1 MRTIT
6 PVGYGGRPP
15 LAAFPLGSNSSMTCW
30 LRLVGEGDVA
40 GNDLQWTTKHFDLGQ
55 GATSAKRAN
64 LMAQRAWGLLMGDCR
79 AGWGGDDRK
88 MGFLEAPL
96 PRIPPARPRVVQ
108 AFALAVHAAVAFCRA
123 FFRTAALVGDFGHA
137 FLLGGFA
144 GAGFAA
150 FGFGVCVAG
159 GGQQAQCQADGQQG
173 AEPVVG
179 AGGGGVKGRHTG
191 IDGVDGV
198 YSTVARRAVP
208 RVGRWG
214 MQRHPATRA
223 VAVNHEESRRC
234 GGWVDSSLS
243 GASGPKSGARYN
255 WRVLHGAR
263 RTPVALPASGASKTS
278 ACGPSKGWLLATFK
292 ENFQ

>member
-108 AFALAVHAAVAFCRA
+108 AFALAVHAAVAFCCA
-123 FFRTAALVGDFGHA
+123 FFRGAALVGDLGHA
-137 FLLGGFA
+137 LLFGGFA
-144 GAGFAA
+144 GAGLAFFGA
-150 FGFGVCVAG
+150 FGVRFARSTN
-159 GGQQAQCQADGQQG
+159 QAQGQANGQQG
-173 AEPVVG
+173 AGAVG
-179 AGGGGVKGRHTG
+179 GQTGGGVVDGRHG
-191 IDGVDGV
+191 GLGGVAWVGGGACHAMLPRAPLPSSAKNPVDVVVTDSQREWRGS
-198 YSTVARRAVP
+198 YGRRA
-208 RVGRWG
+208 
-214 MQRHPATRA
+214 
-223 VAVNHEESRRC
+223 
-234 GGWVDSSLS
+234 L
-243 GASGPKSGARYN
+243 
-255 WRVLHGAR
+255 
-263 RTPVALPASGASKTS
+263 
-278 ACGPSKGWLLATFK
+278 
-292 ENFQ
+292 

>member
-108 AFALAVHAAVAFCRA
+108 AFALAVHAAVAFCGA
-123 FFRTAALVGDFGHA
+123 FFRRAALVGDLGHA
-137 FLLGGFA
+137 FLFGGFA
-144 GAGFAA
+144 GVCLAA
-150 FGFGVCVAG
+150 FGLCGVGVAG
-159 GGQQAQCQADGQQG
+159 AGKQTQGQTQAQQG
-173 AEPVVG
+173 AESAGRGVAV
-179 AGGGGVKGRHTG
+179 GGGGGGGGGQHTELGGWGR
-191 IDGVDGV
+191 
-198 YSTVARRAVP
+198 RRRRSVW
-208 RVGRWG
+208 RGG
-214 MQRHPATRA
+214 RA
-223 VAVNHEESRRC
+223 VASCHVRHHRQ
-234 GGWVDSSLS
+234 
-243 GASGPKSGARYN
+243 AR
-255 WRVLHGAR
+255 
-263 RTPVALPASGASKTS
+263 TIP
-278 ACGPSKGWLLATFK
+278 
-292 ENFQ
+292 